1 MKKILLLVAILLST
15 LDSSY
20 SLSKRAKQAID
31 AIKEIDDI
39 IEERYIN
46 DIDHKVYLDNL
57 LYGSFE
63 ALDDNSAYINK
74 SQYKDISDWLLG
86 SFGGIGVDIK
96 NSDMGLEVKHSHPE
110 FSAYKAG
117 IRNGDIVTKID
128 GISIVNKDIS
138 DAVNL
143 IRGKIGTYVDITYTR
158 KGKEYTKKVERI
170 EVSPPTVTSD
180 ITNNIIKIKIRDFN
194 EKTIPLF
201 EDAMNRYKY
210 IINLKGIII
219 DLRDNGGGLLDQS
232 VELSSLFLPLGK
244 KIIDIK
250 GKSKTDNQ
258 SYLSNRDNLEYKFLK
273 EVPLVLIVNGESA
286 SASEI
291 FAAAIKD
298 NKRGVVIGQKTYGK
312 GSIQEIIP
320 LNSIKDAGIK
330 ITTAKYYT
338 PHGICIDKIGISPNV
353 LVKNNMNPLNIA
365 ISLINN
371 KKSYE
376 LVLSK

>member
-1 MKKILLLVAILLST
+1 MKKILFLVITLLST
-15 LDSSY
+15 LDTSH

-31 AIKEIDDI
+31 AIKEIDEI

-46 DIDHKVYLDNL
+46 DIDHNVYLDNL

-96 NSDMGLEVKHSHPE
+96 NSDIGLEVKHSHPE

-117 IRNGDIVTKID
+117 IRNGDIITKID
-128 GISIVNKDIS
+128 NISIVNKDIS

-143 IRGKIGTYVDITYTR
+143 IRGKIGTHVNITYTR

-170 EVSPPTVTSD
+170 EVSPPTVTSE

-194 EKTIPLF
+194 EKTLPLF
-201 EDAMNRYKY
+201 EEAMDRYKY
-210 IINLKGIII
+210 MLNIKGMII
-219 DLRDNGGGLLDQS
+219 DLRDNGGGLLDQC
-232 VELSSLFLPLGK
+232 VELASLFLPLGK
-244 KIIDIK
+244 KITDIK
-250 GKSKTDNQ
+250 GKSRTDNQ
-258 SYLSNRDNLEYKFLK
+258 SYLSNRDNSEYRFLK
-273 EVPLVLIVNGESA
+273 EIPLILIVNGESA

-291 FAAAIKD
+291 LAAAIKD
-298 NKRGVVIGQKTYGK
+298 NKRGIIIGQKTYGK

-338 PHGICIDKIGISPNV
+338 PNGICIDKIGISPNV
-353 LVKNNMNPLNIA
+353 LVKNNMNPVNIA
-365 ISLINN
+365 ISMISN

-376 LVLSK
+376 LALAK